1 MNHIQTAMRFPNPED
16 WCDQATA
23 VKITG
28 LSRGGLRN
36 MTMEQPTPRLRSF
49 MIGAHRLYWLDDVRK
64 LADALKLI
72 RRGGDAR

>member
-1 MNHIQTAMRFPNPED
+1 MKTIQTALRLPNPED

-36 MTMEQPTPRLRSF
+36 MTIEQPPRLRSYL
-49 MIGAHRLYWLDDVRK
+49 IGAHRVYWLDDVK
-64 LADALKLI
+64 ELAAALKLI
-72 RRGGDAR
+72 RRGGEPR